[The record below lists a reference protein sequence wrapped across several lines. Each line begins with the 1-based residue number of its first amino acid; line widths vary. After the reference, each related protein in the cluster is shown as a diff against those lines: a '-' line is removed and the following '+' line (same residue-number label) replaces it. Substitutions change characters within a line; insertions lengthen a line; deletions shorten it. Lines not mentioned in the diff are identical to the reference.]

1 MEFAGFTINGEL
13 DPPGGVAS
21 SVGRHADELATL
33 MTRRRVDV
41 EAAVRIQGEVWTTQI
56 QQLSIL
62 HYITTGVLTG
72 KTLLTKKKSSDYV

>member
-1 MEFAGFTINGEL
+1 M
-13 DPPGGVAS
+13 AS

-33 MTRRRVDV
+33 LPRRRVDV

-62 HYITTGVLTG
+62 QYITTGVC
-72 KTLLTKKKSSDYV
+72 